1 MANGRVRE
9 EVVNVAL
16 ADLLGSRGVIST
28 PELRDVTKAK
38 TRLPDVVVAHFQ
50 GLRVVLEGKIGSAK
64 STREKVLHQAR
75 LRVEEGLAHIAIAVI
90 YPPAVAK
97 AGSFREVRRSLEKS
111 PIEVA
116 ICSEARTGEW
126 IAGGVDELAEVLRR
140 TFDELVEEDVVAES
154 VRDIEH
160 GVEAFS
166 QVALR
171 APGSVGRCAVA
182 LGIAPDEPARKS
194 SGGYSEAQ
202 VIAVSRI
209 AGLTLLNAMLFQEV
223 LSADESRTHP
233 VRRCLSED
241 DRVGAF
247 ENHWRF
253 ILEEINYVPIFRVA
267 REILLALGS
276 SKDVDHVL
284 GVMGQQALAIVGR
297 RAALRHDLMG
307 RVYHQLLVE
316 QKYLATFYT
325 SVPAATLLLKLA
337 LASDDWI
344 VDWGDANQIRDL
356 RIVDLACGTGTL
368 LMAAAEAITDNH
380 VNSCTRSGL
389 RPDLRNLHKILME
402 HSIVGFD
409 VLPSALH
416 LTGST
421 LALRAAAVTFAET
434 HLYSLPHGGTENQ
447 LGSIEFLRAPR
458 IHVKHDLFGT
468 EIAIGER
475 LSGGEQLE
483 GVVVDRPRADLCVMN
498 PPFTRSVGGNL
509 LFGSVPEAQRA
520 RMAKRLQRMLRG
532 LPERGVSRQQARAEQ
547 RPPVMANA
555 TAGLGS
561 VFVAVGNESLKDGG
575 RLALV
580 LPKAV
585 LSGVSWGRTR
595 QLLSD
600 QYQVEY
606 VVNSHDPTRWN
617 FSDNTELSEV
627 LVIARRV
634 GPAGT
639 EDGTVTF
646 LNLWRNPRTA
656 FEAMNIAQAL
666 TRFKAPDLELGQGS
680 LPVEIAGRTA
690 GEAIS
695 LPWNH
700 VKRRSWMEQSAF
712 AQSDLLRTL
721 HYLLTG
727 NVVAPGAEADAIV
740 RLAPLGTLADLGP
753 DRRDIWDGFREANSR
768 TNYPAI
774 WGRVKGHHLS
784 MTAEPNRFLS
794 PLGKP
799 RQGRPLRSAKE
810 LWKHAGRIVVAE
822 RLRLNTSRQIAVRA
836 TERVLSNV
844 WWPISLKEE
853 DEEAEKALTLW
864 LNSTLGLLI
873 ALGSREETQGAWV
886 SLKKPAWRDMPVL
899 DWTQLLHKERQG
911 LAAAFDDLAGETLQP
926 LPHMGSDETRQRID
940 SSLSRVLDLPDL
952 DPLRKMLAREPV
964 VSLQSLVKTPT
975 P

>member
-28 PELRDVTKAK
+28 PELRDVVKSK

-50 GLRVVLEGKIGSAK
+50 GLRVVLEGKVGAAK
-64 STREKVLHQAR
+64 STRDEVLHQAR
-75 LRVEEGLAHIAIAVI
+75 KRVEEGLAHISIAVV
-90 YPPAVAK
+90 YPPSVAN
-97 AGSFREVRRSLEKS
+97 AGSFGDVRRSLEKS
-111 PIEVA
+111 SLDVA
-116 ICSEARTGEW
+116 ICSEARTGSW
-126 IAGGVDELAEVLRR
+126 ISGGVDELAQVLRR

-154 VRDIEH
+154 VRDIEYA
-160 GVEAFS
+160 VEAFS

-171 APGSVGRCAVA
+171 APGSLGRCAVA
-182 LGIAPDEPARKS
+182 LGIAPDDPTAKS
-194 SGGYSEAQ
+194 SSGYSAAQ
-202 VIAVSRI
+202 VVAVSRI

-223 LSADESRTHP
+223 LSADETRALP
-233 VRRCLSED
+233 VRRCLSKN
-241 DRVGAF
+241 DRIDAF
-247 ENHWRF
+247 ERHWRY

-267 REILLALGS
+267 REILLAMGA
-276 SKDVDHVL
+276 SKDVEDVL
-284 GVMGQQALAIVGR
+284 GVMGQQALTIVSR

-307 RVYHQLLVE
+307 RVYHRLLVE

-325 SVPAATLLLKLA
+325 SVPAATLLMKLA
-337 LASDDWI
+337 LASEDWL
-344 VDWGDANQIRDL
+344 VDWSDPTQIRDL

-368 LMAAAEAITDNH
+368 LMAAAEAVTDNH
-380 VNSCTRSGL
+380 VTSCTRSGL

-402 HSIVGFD
+402 QTIVGFD

-421 LALRAAAVTFAET
+421 LALRAAAVAFAET

-475 LSGGEQLE
+475 LAGGEQLE

-509 LFGSVPEAQRA
+509 LFGSVPEAQRK
-520 RMAKRLQRMLRG
+520 RMANRLQRMLRG
-532 LPERGVSRQQARAEQ
+532 QSERGVSRQQARAEQ

-580 LPKAV
+580 LPKAL
-585 LSGVSWGRTR
+585 LSGVAWAKTR

-606 VVNSHDPTRWN
+606 IVNSHDPTRWN

-627 LVIARRV
+627 LVIARRI
-634 GPAGT
+634 GAAGT
-639 EDGTVTF
+639 EDGSVTF

-656 FEAMNIAQAL
+656 FEAMNVAQTL
-666 TRFKAPDLELGQGS
+666 TRYKAPDLELGQGS
-680 LPVEIAGRTA
+680 LPVEIGGRPA

-695 LPWNH
+695 VPWSH

-712 AQSDLLRTL
+712 AQADLLRTV
-721 HYLLTG
+721 HYLLGGT
-727 NVVAPGAEADAIV
+727 VVAPGAAEDGIV
-740 RLAPLGTLADLGP
+740 PLAQLGTLARLGP
-753 DRRDIWDGFREANSR
+753 DRRDIWDGFREAGSR
-768 TNYPAI
+768 TTYPAV
-774 WGRVKGHHLS
+774 WGRIKGHHLS
-784 MTAEPNRFLS
+784 MTAEPNRYLA
-794 PLGKP
+794 PLGEP
-799 RQGRPLRSAKE
+799 RPGRPLRSAKE

-822 RLRLNTSRQIAVRA
+822 RLRLNTSRQIAILA

-844 WWPISLKEE
+844 WWPISLKEP
-853 DEEAEKALTLW
+853 DEQGEKALVLW

-886 SLKKPAWRDMPVL
+886 SLKKPAWQTMPVL
-899 DWTQLLHKERQG
+899 DWTQLVAKEKRALAEAFDEVAAHQLEPLPQ
-911 LAAAFDDLAGETLQP
+911 LAA
-926 LPHMGSDETRQRID
+926 DETRQKID
-940 SSLSRVLDLPDL
+940 HALSTILDLPDL
-952 DPLRKMLAREPV
+952 APLRAMLAREPV
-964 VSLQSLVKTPT
+964 VSLQALG
-975 P
+975 